1 MTTQQTVISSAH
13 AKRTNVYGLA
23 WKEWRENKILIFW
36 PIPLLV
42 IFFCALVSIQNLTR
56 HGQPLLID
64 ISLNVGLMDAAWVL
78 SALLCGASLY
88 SQELGNGTGQ
98 FLASLPFSKRQIWGT
113 KIFCGLLQH
122 AGAVIAAT
130 LTALLLNFIADRMGI
145 VDPKSLPVGSLIPPS
160 MRDSLHLLV
169 LPTIAIFSFA
179 ACITFVVDRP
189 MNTVIISLIGSAA
202 AFSIFMQ
209 LLYGNG
215 GRNID
220 PRVPWV
226 ICYITTAVLF
236 AISYLLYARREK
248 LKEYR
253 MILLPIIISWL
264 MGLILILMTLILCY
278 FWLTS

>member
-1 MTTQQTVISSAH
+1 
-13 AKRTNVYGLA
+13 
-23 WKEWRENKILIFW
+23 
-36 PIPLLV
+36 
-42 IFFCALVSIQNLTR
+42 
-56 HGQPLLID
+56 
-64 ISLNVGLMDAAWVL
+64 
-78 SALLCGASLY
+78 
-88 SQELGNGTGQ
+88 
-98 FLASLPFSKRQIWGT
+98 
-113 KIFCGLLQH
+113 
-122 AGAVIAAT
+122 
-130 LTALLLNFIADRMGI
+130 
-145 VDPKSLPVGSLIPPS
+145 